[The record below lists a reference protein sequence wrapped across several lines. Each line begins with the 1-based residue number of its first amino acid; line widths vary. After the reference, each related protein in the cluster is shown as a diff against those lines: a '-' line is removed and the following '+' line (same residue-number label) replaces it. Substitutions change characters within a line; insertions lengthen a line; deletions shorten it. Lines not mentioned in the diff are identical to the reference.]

1 MRWYTECTAALLELF
16 IMEVVLISNLKI
28 TNIDYLSTF
37 LILLYL
43 SNAVLDIRI
52 IDNTVIN
59 IIEAIG

>member
-1 MRWYTECTAALLELF
+1 
-16 IMEVVLISNLKI
+16 MEVVLISNLKI